1 VTDTV
6 GWELDGAVA
15 IITLNRPTAHNSLTE
30 EMKLG
35 LLEAVRRAGAS
46 PEVRAVLLTGAGR
59 AFCAGQDLREHA
71 AVLDAQA
78 QGRRTADTV
87 REHYNPLLMAITSL
101 PKPVVAAVNGVAAG
115 AGASLAFACDLRIAA
130 LGASF
135 LMAFSRVGLAADSG
149 ASWTLPRLAGM
160 GRAAELLML
169 AEPVTATR
177 ALELGLVNS
186 IVNDGDLP
194 AEGRALAARLAAGP
208 TAAYAGIKE
217 QLRFSAAH
225 GLEESLEKEAEV
237 QAALGQTEDHRSATV
252 AFTRKEQPTFRGR

>member
-1 VTDTV
+1 MTDTV

-15 IITLNRPTAHNSLTE
+15 VITLNRPAAHNSLTE

-35 LLEAVRRAGAS
+35 LLDAVRRAGAS
-46 PEVRAVLLTGAGR
+46 PEVRAVLITGAGR

-71 AVLDAQA
+71 AVLDARA
-78 QGRRTADTV
+78 QGHRTADTV
-87 REHYNPLLMAITSL
+87 REHYNPLVMAITSV

-135 LMAFSRVGLAADSG
+135 LMAFARVGLAADSG
-149 ASWTLPRLAGM
+149 ASWTLPRLIGM

-169 AEPVTATR
+169 AEPVPAPR

-186 IVNDGDLP
+186 IVDDGDLP
-194 AEGRALAARLAAGP
+194 AVARALAARLAAGP
-208 TAAYAGIKE
+208 TGAYAGIKE
-217 QLRFSAAH
+217 QLRFAAAH
-225 GLEESLEKEAEV
+225 DLEASLEKEAQI
-237 QAALGQTEDHRSATV
+237 QAALGHTEDHRSATV